1 MHICMFKVAY
11 GAAGISCMSVSSRYN
26 TQKYFCMHAAVCEAP
41 RDFISVSSLTNAIGG
56 EREGKELEK
65 KTRFSRYFI
74 PRLAPIHQKS
84 PRRIFLHASV
94 TMLPRIQIFQC
105 VAKVPPR
112 RITRGSVTLVV
123 IVRGIMLPH

>member
-26 TQKYFCMHAAVCEAP
+26 TQKYFCMHAAVREAP

-65 KTRFSRYFI
+65 KKHTFLTIFHPEAGTDPSK
-74 PRLAPIHQKS
+74 KS
-84 PRRIFLHASV
+84 
-94 TMLPRIQIFQC
+94 
-105 VAKVPPR
+105 
-112 RITRGSVTLVV
+112 
-123 IVRGIMLPH
+123 